1 MRVVLTLLVL
11 LALNATNLAVA
22 ADVHADPAQPAGFA
36 GQPLLADADGDDP
49 SGSPCQI
56 CLHGP
61 ALTLLPQAVA
71 FPPAF
76 QPVPPAI
83 AAPCPTPPA
92 APPGRIDEPPR
103 PVSG

>member
-22 ADVHADPAQPAGFA
+22 ADVHADPAQVAAFGGVPPAV
-36 GQPLLADADGDDP
+36 DAAGDDP

-61 ALTLLPQAVA
+61 ALTLLPQALA
-71 FPPAF
+71 LPPAL
-76 QPVPPAI
+76 QAAPPSVAT
-83 AAPCPTPPA
+83 PCPTPPA